1 MSIEVALKEYFN
13 RNDDNSNANQIKEM
27 LKKIKQS
34 IVIKLMK
41 SNIILNLLF

>member
-13 RNDDNSNANQIKEM
+13 RNDDNSNSNQIKEM
-27 LKKIKQS
+27 LKKIRQS